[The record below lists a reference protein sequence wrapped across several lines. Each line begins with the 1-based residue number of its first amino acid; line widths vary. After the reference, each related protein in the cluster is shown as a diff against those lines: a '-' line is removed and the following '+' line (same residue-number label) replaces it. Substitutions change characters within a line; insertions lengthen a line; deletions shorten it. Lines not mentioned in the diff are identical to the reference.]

1 MNENTGLGTSFGY
14 LWWYGTYSTSFFSQH
29 SPFLLS
35 CLDQASQNNA
45 DSNAGWH
52 IPRVRARD
60 NFYAKL
66 EKERIEAQKELL
78 ARVAASSSS

>member
-1 MNENTGLGTSFGY
+1 MASALPPIKGMLRRSLVLDLSTAIGLGTSFGY
-14 LWWYGTYSTSFFSQH
+14 LWWY
-29 SPFLLS
+29 
-35 CLDQASQNNA
+35 
-45 DSNAGWH
+45 GWH

>member
-1 MNENTGLGTSFGY
+1 MKTQVSAPPSATCGGTVRILPPSSPNT
-14 LWWYGTYSTSFFSQH
+14 
-29 SPFLLS
+29 LLS